1 MSYKILIIDDDKLV
15 GKSLSRALSKYNYET
30 QVCEDGKDAL
40 KAVGNFLPDIIFLD
54 IYLQAY
60 NGLEILEKIQA
71 EYSEIPVI
79 MITGYADVNVAVK
92 AMKLGAYDF
101 LLKPL
106 ELAHLKLLLE
116 RITANLELKTEVE
129 RLKEIKKEDEITPEF
144 FGRNKKMQRII
155 REVKKLSQS
164 DTTILLQ
171 GESGTGKEEFAK
183 FIHQNSPRRNE
194 NLIRINCGTIPKEL
208 AESELFGHEK
218 GAFTGAAQKTKLGKF
233 ELAHKGTI
241 LLDEI
246 AELSLDLQVKLL
258 RVLQDKKFYRVGGEK
273 EVSVDVRVIAA
284 TNKNLEDEV
293 LKGNFRED
301 LFYRLNVASV
311 SIPPLRERK
320 DDIPFLALSFVHE
333 FAKKFGSGVNEI
345 SQDAIDILQG
355 YSWKGNVRELRN
367 VIERAVL
374 LMEPNQKILKAHHIS
389 FLSRNIQEAS
399 NVDYLLKIP
408 PMGIKMEIVL
418 KDLILKTLEITKG
431 NQLKAARILGLSRS
445 KLRYRMEQLGIDIVK
460 KVE

>member
-1 MSYKILIIDDDKLV
+1 VNYKILIIDDDKLV
-15 GKSLSRALSKYNYET
+15 GKSLSKALSKYNYQTE
-30 QVCEDGKDAL
+30 VCEDGGKAL
-40 KAVGNFLPDIIFLD
+40 NTIANFLPDIIFLD
-54 IYLQAY
+54 IYLQAF

-71 EYSEIPVI
+71 EFPEIPVI

-116 RITANLELKTEVE
+116 RITGNLELKNKVE
-129 RLKEIKKEDEITPEF
+129 KLKEIQKEDILTPEF
-144 FGRNKKMQRII
+144 FGRNKRMQKIVRD
-155 REVKKLSQS
+155 VQKLSLS

-183 FIHQNSPRRNE
+183 FIHQNSPRKNE
-194 NLIRINCGTIPKEL
+194 NFIKINCGTIPKEL

-218 GAFTGAAQKTKLGKF
+218 GAFTGASQKTKLGKF
-233 ELAHKGTI
+233 ELADKGTI

-273 EVSVDVRVIAA
+273 EIAVDVRVIAA
-284 TNKNLEDEV
+284 TNKNLEEEV
-293 LKGNFRED
+293 TKGNFRED
-301 LFYRLNVASV
+301 LFYRINVASI

-320 DDIPFLALSFVHE
+320 DDIPFLAYSFVQE
-333 FAKKFGSGVNEI
+333 FAKKFGSKVNEI
-345 SQDAIDILQG
+345 SHDAIEILKN

-374 LMEPNQKILKAHHIS
+374 LMDQNQKILKAHHIN
-389 FLSRNIQEAS
+389 FLNTGTQ
-399 NVDYLLKIP
+399 NNLDVDYLLKIP
-408 PMGIKMEIVL
+408 PNGIKMEVVL
-418 KDLILKTLEITKG
+418 KDLILKTLEITSG

-445 KLRYRMEQLGIDIVK
+445 KLRYRMEQLGIDVVR
-460 KVE
+460 KVN